1 MLTTTRHNQLTSL
14 MFHDH
19 TCNYYLVNFSDMT
32 LQRPGDAEE
41 MQSLII
47 CKIHVFWGNTKSMT
61 NSCTQS
67 YNKLYMGFWCA
78 ISSQYDESCVSV
90 KQLNLHDC
98 IIIWS
103 PVNINTFCALCS
115 DNSAKALHSSFQEK
129 NTSWQP
135 RCTTYVVPNQAN
147 TEKYYNFDRKIK
159 SAVRRSIYKSIS
171 FTIILKWI
179 LL

>member
-1 MLTTTRHNQLTSL
+1 ML
-14 MFHDH
+14 HDH
-19 TCNYYLVNFSDMT
+19 TCNYYQVNFSEMT

-98 IIIWS
+98 TIIWS

-115 DNSAKALHSSFQEK
+115 DSSAKALHSSFQEK
-129 NTSWQP
+129 NPHGSQAVQP
-135 RCTTYVVPNQAN
+135 TLYRIKQIQRNTITL
-147 TEKYYNFDRKIK
+147 TEKSNQLWEGAFIK
-159 SAVRRSIYKSIS
+159 VFHLLLYLNEFYCKLL
-171 FTIILKWI
+171 TDWLKKY
-179 LL
+179 

>member
-1 MLTTTRHNQLTSL
+1 

-19 TCNYYLVNFSDMT
+19 TCNYYLVKFSDMT

-41 MQSLII
+41 MQSLIN
-47 CKIHVFWGNTKSMT
+47 CRIHWGNTKSMT
-61 NSCTQS
+61 NSCRSLTIN
-67 YNKLYMGFWCA
+67 YTWDFWCSV
-78 ISSQYDESCVSV
+78 SSQYDESCVSV

-115 DNSAKALHSSFQEK
+115 ASSAKALQSSFQEK
-129 NTSWQP
+129 NPHGSQDVQHSLY
-135 RCTTYVVPNQAN
+135 RIKQIH
-147 TEKYYNFDRKIK
+147 EKYYNFDRKIK

>member
-1 MLTTTRHNQLTSL
+1 
-14 MFHDH
+14 
-19 TCNYYLVNFSDMT
+19 MT

-41 MQSLII
+41 MQSLIN
-47 CKIHVFWGNTKSMT
+47 CKFTYSEGIPKVWQTVVHSLTINYTWD
-61 NSCTQS
+61 
-67 YNKLYMGFWCA
+67 FWCA
-78 ISSQYDESCVSV
+78 VSSQCDESCVSV

-115 DNSAKALHSSFQEK
+115 DSSAKALHSSFQEK
-129 NTSWQP
+129 NPHGSQDVQP
-135 RCTTYVVPNQAN
+135 TLYRIKQIQRNTITL
-147 TEKYYNFDRKIK
+147 TEKSNQLWEGAFKI
-159 SAVRRSIYKSIS
+159 IS

>member
-1 MLTTTRHNQLTSL
+1 
-14 MFHDH
+14 
-19 TCNYYLVNFSDMT
+19 
-32 LQRPGDAEE
+32 
-41 MQSLII
+41 
-47 CKIHVFWGNTKSMT
+47 MT

-98 IIIWS
+98 INLWS

-129 NTSWQP
+129 NPHGSQDVQP
-135 RCTTYVVPNQAN
+135 TLYRIKQIQRNTITL
-147 TEKYYNFDRKIK
+147 TEKSNQLWEGAFIK
-159 SAVRRSIYKSIS
+159 VFHLLSYLNEFYCKPLTDWLIEEVVIKHIHSCCSIERPWYLVLYLQYSCWSYHTNPS
-171 FTIILKWI
+171 F
-179 LL
+179 LLYTDF

>member
-1 MLTTTRHNQLTSL
+1 

-19 TCNYYLVNFSDMT
+19 TCNYYLVKFSDMP

-41 MQSLII
+41 MQSLIN
-47 CKIHVFWGNTKSMT
+47 CRIHVFWGNTKSMT

-78 ISSQYDESCVSV
+78 ISSQYDKSCVSV

-129 NTSWQP
+129 NPHGSQDVQP
-135 RCTTYVVPNQAN
+135 TLYRIKQIQRNTITL
-147 TEKYYNFDRKIK
+147 TEKSNQLWEGAFIK
-159 SAVRRSIYKSIS
+159 VFHLLLYLNEFYCKPL
-171 FTIILKWI
+171 TNWLKKY
-179 LL
+179 